1 MKTATSGFA
10 ILVVPF
16 LMKIGDGR
24 FMLLNLNSN
33 EQKSSK
39 VLNEISNVT
48 SFGLQ
53 APDDKDMLGWSD
65 KGGIYTND

>member
-1 MKTATSGFA
+1 MKTASSVFA

-24 FMLLNLNSN
+24 FMLLNLNSK
-33 EQKSSK
+33 EQKSSIA
-39 VLNEISNVT
+39 LNEISNVT

-53 APDDKDMLGWSD
+53 APDDKDMLRWSD
-65 KGGIYTND
+65 EGGINTND